1 MTDEPGDK
9 IVDLAF
15 ERAQKHKKKSPA
27 DKPVPRRGGGGGPPT
42 REAPPVRL
50 PPNSPVTALGV
61 NDRTYFFLNARGQFA
76 ALPDKDIGRN
86 AIIGLF
92 GGDDYLRG
100 HWPKFDKSGQFV
112 TNFDHG
118 AMSPVLIASCH
129 DKGIWTPEDNV
140 RGVGTWAEDD
150 GTLVMHS
157 GDMLFLSDGMKVAT
171 GLRGR
176 MLYPAAS
183 PQPHPIKAVAG
194 IGGPAEVLLVKLR
207 SWNWARGELD
217 AKLHLGWIGAAI
229 LGAAPDWRPIE
240 WITGGSGTGKS
251 TLMKLTRWVF
261 GARAMI
267 TSEDATPAGIKHR
280 TKNSALPVSIDELES
295 EGKNE
300 RARDITKLAR
310 ISSSG
315 GESLRGSPSG
325 DAMAF
330 TARNAFQFSSIVIPS
345 LPQQDK
351 NRMAILALEPVEW
364 EGAHKKTREPGEDWD
379 ADEEEVADE
388 EDTILGRRTEWGRV
402 GQGLRG
408 RILAEWP
415 RYKKT
420 FRAYRKALEKA
431 GHNARGCDQFG
442 ALGAAYD
449 LLLFDC
455 DPQQLNELAARAT
468 EWADELPAASLPE
481 TSGYSSS
488 HQACLAHLLGAQLD
502 AFRGGNKVSVSK
514 LLRLA
519 RDERQNLQQ
528 SNSQDS
534 VQVLEQQGI
543 KIYRDKR
550 DPEGKAWWVAISH
563 THPGL
568 ARIFNGTDWGGLPGA
583 PGAWA
588 QMMGRMPGAVAKTEN
603 KSPLRLRF
611 DGHPDYCTA
620 LPWETVLPP
629 AVNGDGESE
638 MVSEKDQ

>member
-1 MTDEPGDK
+1 MSEGDN
-9 IVDLAF
+9 VVHAAF
-15 ERAQKHKKKSPA
+15 DKGKKHTPKAKT
-27 DKPVPRRGGGGGPPT
+27 DKPSTKRGGEPPG
-42 REAPPVRL
+42 REPPPIRL
-50 PPNSPVTALGV
+50 PWDSPVTALGV
-61 NDRTYFFLNARGQFA
+61 NDRTYYFLNARGQFA

-92 GGDDYLRG
+92 GGDEYLRT
-100 HWPKFDKSGQFV
+100 HWPKYDKSGKFV
-112 TNFDHG
+112 VNFDHG
-118 AMSPVLIASCH
+118 AMSPVLISSCH

-140 RGVGTWAEDD
+140 RGVGTWSED
-150 GTLVMHS
+150 GETGEPVLVMHC
-157 GDMLFLSDGMKVAT
+157 GDKLYLSNGLAVAT

-183 PQPHPIKAVAG
+183 PQPHPLKGGAG
-194 IGGPAEVLLVKLR
+194 SGGPGDVLLTKLKT
-207 SWNWARGELD
+207 WNWARGELD
-217 AKLHLGWIGAAI
+217 AMLHLGWIGAAV

-261 GARAMI
+261 GPRAMI

-315 GESLRGSPSG
+315 GESLRGSPAG

-364 EGAHKKTREPGEDWD
+364 EGARAKREREPGEDWEIE
-379 ADEEEVADE
+379 DEEVVDE
-388 EDTILGRRTEWGRV
+388 EDTILGSRGEWGRV
-402 GQGLRG
+402 GQQLRG

-415 RYKKT
+415 RYRKT
-420 FRAYRKALEKA
+420 FRAYRKALEAA

-449 LLLFDC
+449 LIMVDGMA
-455 DPQQLNELAARAT
+455 EIAARADL
-468 EWADELPAASLPE
+468 WAKALPAASLPE
-481 TSGYSSS
+481 TSGYSAS
-488 HQACLAHLLGAQLD
+488 HQACLAHLLGATID
-502 AFRGGNKVSVSK
+502 AWRGGNKESVS
-514 LLRLA
+514 RLIRAA
-519 RDERQNLQQ
+519 RRERDDLA
-528 SNSQDS
+528 SNAQDS
-534 VQVLEQQGI
+534 VQVLEQVGI
-543 KIYRDKR
+543 KVFRDR
-550 DPEGKAWWVAISH
+550 QTLAWRIAISH

-568 ARIFNGTDWGGLPGA
+568 AKIFNGTDWGGLPGA

-588 QMMGRMPGAVAKTEN
+588 QMMGRIPGALKQI
-603 KSPLRLRF
+603 KSGKPLRLRF
-611 DGHPDYCTA
+611 DGRPDYCTA
-620 LPWETVLPP
+620 LPWESVLPP
-629 AVNGDGESE
+629 IEEDEGEAE
-638 MVSEKDQ
+638 LVDRRDQG

>member
-1 MTDEPGDK
+1 MSEGDNVIK
-9 IVDLAF
+9 AAF
-15 ERAQKHKKKSPA
+15 DKGQKHVPKPKVEKPSPKK
-27 DKPVPRRGGGGGPPT
+27 GGGEPPG
-42 REAPPVRL
+42 RDLPPGRL
-50 PPNSPVTALGV
+50 PWDSPVSALGV
-61 NDRTYFFLNARGQFA
+61 NDRLYYFLNARGQFA

-92 GGDDYLRG
+92 GGDEYLKT
-100 HWPKFDKSGQFV
+100 HWPKWDKSGKFI

-118 AMSPVLIASCH
+118 AMSPVLISSCH

-140 RGVGTWAEDD
+140 RGVGTWAEDVE
-150 GTLVMHS
+150 GSEPVLVMHCGDKLYLSS
-157 GDMLFLSDGMKVAT
+157 GLAVAT

-183 PQPHPIKAVAG
+183 PQPHPLKGAVGA
-194 IGGPAEVLLVKLR
+194 GGPGDVLLGKLKT
-207 SWNWARGELD
+207 WNWSRGELD
-217 AKLHLGWIGAAI
+217 AKLHLGWIGAAV

-240 WITGGSGTGKS
+240 WITGGSGSGKS

-280 TKNSALPVSIDELES
+280 TKNSSLPVSIDELES
-295 EGKNE
+295 EGQND

-315 GESLRGSPSG
+315 GESLRGSPAG

-330 TARNAFQFSSIVIPS
+330 TARNAFQFSSINIPS

-364 EGAHKKTREPGEDWD
+364 EGARRKPEREPGQDWD
-379 ADEEEVADE
+379 IEEEEVVDE
-388 EDTILGRRTEWGRV
+388 EDTILGSRAEWGRI
-402 GQGLRG
+402 GQQLRG

-415 RYKKT
+415 RYRKT
-420 FRAYRKALEKA
+420 FRAFRKALEAA

-449 LLLFDC
+449 LIMHEGIEAVAD
-455 DPQQLNELAARAT
+455 RAT
-468 EWADELPAASLPE
+468 AWADKLPANKLAE
-481 TSGYSSS
+481 TSGYSAS
-488 HQACLAHLLGAQLD
+488 HEACLAHLLGATID
-502 AFRGGNKVSVSK
+502 AWRGGAKESVAR
-514 LLRLA
+514 LLRNA
-519 RDERQNLQQ
+519 RGEREELGA
-528 SNSQDS
+528 NSRDS
-534 VQVLEQQGI
+534 VQVLEQIGI
-543 KIYRDKR
+543 KVYRDKR
-550 DPEGKAWWVAISH
+550 YGQVELWRVAISH

-568 ARIFNGTDWGGLPGA
+568 ARIFASTDWKGIPGA

-588 QMMGRMPGAVAKTEN
+588 QAIGRLPGAIKQIDSG
-603 KSPLRLRF
+603 KPLRLRF

-620 LPWETVLPP
+620 LPWDSVLPP
-629 AVNGDGESE
+629 AKDEEGEDE
-638 MVSEKDQ
+638 MVSERDRG